1 MRSRLFA
8 AAAVILGGAA
18 LLQTIEFGGG
28 LAGLLAAPA
37 AAAEGEDAEAQS
49 AAQAE
54 LDNALSFPEQIGAS
68 ADEYRIL
75 ISLQQ
80 RRREL
85 EQWEAEIETR
95 AQTVE
100 AAEARVEE
108 RLAELRGVR
117 EEIGALLGELD
128 AQEET
133 RVASLVT
140 TYERMEAKDAAR
152 ILAALET
159 ETSLLVMSR
168 MRQQSLAGVLGE
180 MSTED
185 ARRITEMLAA
195 RADLRSVVGESGGGA
210 DTADAAPDAGGE
222 PTTDET

>member
-1 MRSRLFA
+1 
-8 AAAVILGGAA
+8 
-18 LLQTIEFGGG
+18 
-28 LAGLLAAPA
+28 
-37 AAAEGEDAEAQS
+37 
-49 AAQAE
+49 
-54 LDNALSFPEQIGAS
+54 PEQIGAS

-85 EQWEAEIETR
+85 EQWQAEIETR

-185 ARRITEMLAA
+185 ARRITEMLA
-195 RADLRSVVGESGGGA
+195 
-210 DTADAAPDAGGE
+210 
-222 PTTDET
+222 